1 MALTPAERA
10 SIILDLLKDGVV
22 GTENNYVPGKVDR
35 FNPAA
40 AMSIYQDFWV
50 VRRPGNPTPDEAAE
64 FFLARLKEFAVQAA
78 ESANG
83 PPAGRAAEQAAKA
96 SARARVNADLGV

>member
-22 GTENNYVPGKVDR
+22 GTESNYTPAKVDR

-40 AMSIYQDFWV
+40 ALSIYQDFWV
-50 VRRPGNPTPDEAAE
+50 VRRPGNPTPDEAAD
-64 FFLARLKEFAVQAA
+64 FFLTRLKEFAVANAETAA
-78 ESANG
+78 G
-83 PPAGRAAEQAAKA
+83 PPAGRVAEQAAKA